1 MRALFVLRKEL
12 REIGR
17 DRRSLFSGLFYGV
30 WGPMVMGMALL
41 ALARDRADIGT
52 MPLVVDTPARAPA
65 LIAFLESRDIAVS
78 AAPGDLEAAVRNRHT
93 PIALA
98 IDDRYE
104 PTFVRAPP
112 ARFTLLYDATWGESA
127 RRAARMR
134 TVLAE
139 YSRGV
144 GDTRLV
150 LRGVAPS
157 AIAAVRVIER
167 DFSTAAARAAGV
179 LATMPIFILLA
190 AFVGGTS
197 VAADLTAGERER
209 GSLESLLLHPVD
221 RLSLVLGKWL
231 AVSAV
236 AVVTVGVTVVTSQA
250 VLRHP
255 RLQNIDVPIGLPAQ
269 DAAAIVLLL
278 APLALFA
285 AAVQLLIAL
294 FARTYKEAQTQLSF
308 LIFAPM
314 IPGFLFAFGT
324 LQPAPW
330 MRLTPMLGQHVF
342 ITDLV
347 RGEAAA
353 TLPVAGLTM
362 VTLAAAAVAVCAI
375 ALLLGRESILRR
387 HGG

>member
-12 REIGR
+12 REIVR
-17 DRRSLFSGLFYGV
+17 DRRSLLSGLFYGI
-30 WGPMVMGMALL
+30 WGPMVMGIALL
-41 ALARDRADIGT
+41 ALARDRADLGT
-52 MPLVVDTPARAPA
+52 MPLVVDTPSRAPA

-93 PIALA
+93 PIALR

-104 PTFVRAPP
+104 HNFVSARA
-112 ARFTLLYDATWGESA
+112 AKVTLLYDATWGESA

-157 AIAAVRVIER
+157 AIAAVRVVER

-221 RLSLVLGKWL
+221 RRSLVLGKWL
-231 AVSAV
+231 AVA
-236 AVVTVGVTVVTSQA
+236 AAAIVTVGVTVMMSQV

-255 RLQNIDVPIGLPAQ
+255 RLQNIDLPIGLPMQ
-269 DAAAIVLLL
+269 DALAIVLLL

-285 AAVQLLIAL
+285 AAVQLLVAL

-314 IPGFLFAFGT
+314 IPGFLFAFGS
-324 LQPAPW
+324 LQAAPW
-330 MRLTPMLGQHVF
+330 MRLTPMLGQHIV
-342 ITDLV
+342 IMDIV

-353 TLPVAGLTM
+353 RLPVAGLTM
-362 VTLAAAAVAVCAI
+362 VTVAAAALAVCAI
-375 ALLLGRESILRR
+375 AMLLGRESILRR

>member
-1 MRALFVLRKEL
+1 MRALSVLRKEL
-12 REIGR
+12 REIVR
-17 DRRSLFSGLFYGV
+17 DRRSLWSGLFYGV
-30 WGPMVMGMALL
+30 WGPMVMAIALL

-52 MPLVVDTPARAPA
+52 MPLVVDTPSRAPA
-65 LIAFLESRDIAVS
+65 LMAFLESRDIAVS
-78 AAPGDLEAAVRNRHT
+78 AASGDLATAVRNRHT
-93 PIALA
+93 PIALT
-98 IDDRYE
+98 IDDRYASD
-104 PTFVRAPP
+104 FAGARP
-112 ARFTLLYDATWGESA
+112 ATITLLFDATWGESA
-127 RRAARMR
+127 RRAGRMR

-144 GDTRLV
+144 GETRLV

-157 AIAAVRVIER
+157 AIDAVRILER

-221 RLSLVLGKWL
+221 RLSIALGKWL

-236 AVVTVGVTVVTSQA
+236 AIVTVGVTVIMSQA

-255 RLQNIDVPIGLPAQ
+255 RLQNIDLPIGLPGP
-269 DAAAIVLLL
+269 DALAILLLL

-285 AAVQLLIAL
+285 AAVQLLVAL

-314 IPGFLFAFGT
+314 IPGFLFAFGS
-324 LQPAPW
+324 LQATPW
-330 MRLTPMLGQHVF
+330 MKLTPMLGQHLF
-342 ITDLV
+342 IMDIV
-347 RGEAAA
+347 RGQAAA
-353 TLPVAGLTM
+353 TLPVVALTV
-362 VTLAAAAVAVCAI
+362 VTLAAAALAVGGV

-387 HGG
+387 HGV

>member
-1 MRALFVLRKEL
+1 MRAFSVLHKEL
-12 REIGR
+12 REVAR
-17 DRRSLFSGLFYGV
+17 DRRSLLSGLFYGV
-30 WGPMVMGMALL
+30 WGPMVMGIALL

-52 MPLVVDTPARAPA
+52 IPLVVATPSRAPA
-65 LIAFLESRDIAVS
+65 LIAFLESREIAVS
-78 AAPGDLEAAVRNRHT
+78 AAADDLEAAIRNRQA
-93 PIALA
+93 PVALK
-98 IDDRYE
+98 IDDGYDRD
-104 PTFVRAPP
+104 FAS
-112 ARFTLLYDATWGESA
+112 ARTAKVTLLYDATWGESA
-127 RRAARMR
+127 RRAARLR
-134 TVLAE
+134 TVLAD

-150 LRGVAPS
+150 LRGVAPG

-209 GSLESLLLHPVD
+209 GSLESLLLHPVA
-221 RLSLVLGKWL
+221 RRSIVLGKWL

-236 AVVTVGVTVVTSQA
+236 AIVTVVVTVMMSQV

-255 RLQNIDVPIGLPAQ
+255 RLQNIDLPIGLPAE
-269 DAAAIVLLL
+269 DALAIVVLL
-278 APLALFA
+278 APLAVFA
-285 AAVQLLIAL
+285 AAVQLLVAL

-314 IPGFLFAFGT
+314 IPGFLFAFGS
-324 LQPAPW
+324 LQAAPW
-330 MRLTPMLGQHVF
+330 MRLTPMLGQHLF
-342 ITDLV
+342 IMDIV
-347 RGEAAA
+347 RGEAGAP
-353 TLPVAGLTM
+353 LLVAGLTA
-362 VTLAAAAVAVCAI
+362 VTLAAAALAASLI
-375 ALLLGRESILRR
+375 ARLLGRESILRR

>member
-1 MRALFVLRKEL
+1 M
-12 REIGR
+12 R

-30 WGPMVMGMALL
+30 WGPMVMGMAL
-41 ALARDRADIGT
+41 AGAGPRPRRHRHDA
-52 MPLVVDTPARAPA
+52 LVVDTPARAPA
-65 LIAFLESRDIAVS
+65 LVAFLESRDIAV
-78 AAPGDLEAAVRNRHT
+78 APRRGDLEAAVRNRRT
-93 PIALA
+93 PVALV
-98 IDDRYE
+98 DRRSLRG
-104 PTFVRAPP
+104 TSSQRRP
-112 ARFTLLYDATWGESA
+112 AKVTLLHDATWAESS
-127 RRAARMR
+127 RRAAQLR
-134 TVLAE
+134 TVLAD

-167 DFSTAAARAAGV
+167 DFSTAAERAAGV

-190 AFVGGTS
+190 AFMGGMS

-221 RLSLVLGKWL
+221 RLSLVTGKWL

-236 AVVTVGVTVVTSQA
+236 AVVTVGVTVTMSQA
-250 VLRHP
+250 VLHHP
-255 RLQNIDVPIGLPAQ
+255 RLQNIDLPIGLPPQ
-269 DAAAIVLLL
+269 DAVAIFLLL

-285 AAVQLLIAL
+285 AAVQLLIAF
-294 FARTYKEAQTQLSF
+294 FARTYKEAQTQLSL

-330 MRLTPMLGQHVF
+330 MGFAPCSASTCSSSISSGARRRRAPGL
-342 ITDLV
+342 
-347 RGEAAA
+347 
-353 TLPVAGLTM
+353 AG
-362 VTLAAAAVAVCAI
+362 
-375 ALLLGRESILRR
+375 
-387 HGG
+387 